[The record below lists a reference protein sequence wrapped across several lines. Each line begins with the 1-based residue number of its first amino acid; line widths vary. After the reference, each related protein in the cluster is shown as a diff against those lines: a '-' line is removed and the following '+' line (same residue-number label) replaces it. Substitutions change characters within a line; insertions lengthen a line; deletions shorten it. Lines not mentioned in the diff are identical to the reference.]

1 MDYFE
6 DNDTKSFKLNQDG
19 REFIISFT
27 IIRDFIRISAQESIG
42 KDANFYETD
51 YSLKDL
57 CEINRYF
64 IIMSSIREAQNELV
78 KFIEK
83 QKVGVEYNVN
93 LLKLLF
99 YISIGTDNICIKI
112 PLTKK
117 ENEERIIKAP
127 EEQEPF
133 TGKIHLK
140 NRGTYPEDE
149 ERINGLS
156 KVNGELKLM
165 QIDLLKDM
173 EKLLIISEKLIK
185 DSNLLYEENAKLN
198 VRLQKIQKEVYETNL
213 QIDVLKEEEQALN
226 EENTKLKTYN
236 TDLEKIL
243 SQKKENLKNNYKE
256 TMKQKVNNDEI
267 DLGDGPK
274 AVSSRF
280 DAATI
285 KTFIPRVTAKPNVE
299 AYDEGFTNN
308 SRPPFY
314 YTEKRITQYLANN
327 LQFNDRLNY
336 TDINLNNNDPLKNS
350 FRTYND
356 YNNPNNLSY
365 NTYNKKLDTNLNI
378 YNELNNRDPEDNI
391 HKKKQ
396 KNNYQQPV
404 GYGRISEKT
413 NDYEV
418 DERSNQLNEDNFSHD
433 VQSIRESETIT
444 SNYRESKDTLGNQT
458 EEDKKLNYL
467 QKTEIIKSLNEE
479 EMLLNKIN
487 KHGKDIKFN
496 LIYKSTVDS
505 DKADEFHKKCD
516 KAQRTLV
523 LIETINGKRFGGYTT
538 QSWEGKGID
547 KNDDEAFIF
556 SLDKLQIYNIIS
568 GQPAIGCYPKYGP
581 VFLGCQ
587 IKINNNF
594 FVKGGTTF
602 KKNTNYA
609 TNSDFELNDGIK
621 FFGVK
626 DIEVFEVNLI

>member
-1 MDYFE
+1 
-6 DNDTKSFKLNQDG
+6 
-19 REFIISFT
+19 
-27 IIRDFIRISAQESIG
+27 
-42 KDANFYETD
+42 
-51 YSLKDL
+51 
-57 CEINRYF
+57 
-64 IIMSSIREAQNELV
+64 
-78 KFIEK
+78 
-83 QKVGVEYNVN
+83 
-93 LLKLLF
+93 
-99 YISIGTDNICIKI
+99 
-112 PLTKK
+112 
-117 ENEERIIKAP
+117 
-127 EEQEPF
+127 
-133 TGKIHLK
+133 
-140 NRGTYPEDE
+140 
-149 ERINGLS
+149 
-156 KVNGELKLM
+156 
-165 QIDLLKDM
+165 
-173 EKLLIISEKLIK
+173 
-185 DSNLLYEENAKLN
+185 
-198 VRLQKIQKEVYETNL
+198 
-213 QIDVLKEEEQALN
+213 
-226 EENTKLKTYN
+226 
-236 TDLEKIL
+236 
-243 SQKKENLKNNYKE
+243 
-256 TMKQKVNNDEI
+256 MKQKVNNDEI
-267 DLGDGPK
+267 DLGVGPK

-314 YTEKRITQYLANN
+314 YTEKRITQYLTNN

-396 KNNYQQPV
+396 KNNYQQPI

-413 NDYEV
+413 NDYEA